1 MYNYETV
8 QSAFVDNDLESIR
21 KVNEYMLKQIGA
33 SNTKS
38 MEELLDAIYDTKSSL
53 ARNFGAEI
61 FIPAFARQQQ
71 KKCTAIR

>member
-1 MYNYETV
+1 MVTIASRTSL
-8 QSAFVDNDLESIR
+8 SAL
-21 KVNEYMLKQIGA
+21 A
-33 SNTKS
+33 T
-38 MEELLDAIYDTKSSL
+38 EELLDAIYDTKSSL